1 MFKDILEV
9 WEAFKGLARGRAT
22 WNVDRLRDELQAL
35 GLHKCANV
43 EMQTLADLV
52 DDMRAE
58 SGEVDELG
66 EDDTQH

>member
-1 MFKDILEV
+1 MFTNMMEV
-9 WEAFKGLARGRAT
+9 WDAFRELARGRTT
-22 WNVDRLRDELQAL
+22 WDIQRLVGELQAL
-35 GLHKCANV
+35 GLHKCADV

-58 SGEVDELG
+58 SGEVELG